1 MRPKFMDRIEEIAK
15 EKVNT
20 FYAQFKDENNSP
32 AVLLYPSPRPLL
44 GNYMSVNKGRI
55 LAASFK
61 MDNIVIIRKNESDVS
76 RFTYNGMMEKDDFH
90 DLNGRQDEFY
100 TFKGLIRGILAKI
113 YVDKNVIIPHFD
125 LLVHKRDGLIDD
137 LLAYMIV
144 DCLNRVFL
152 SDELKKDDILSIVD
166 YACSKYAIIG
176 CDTYL
181 LNAID
186 AKSLFIL
193 DYSKKRDDAII
204 PLIYDMHDFE
214 LFMLLANHHYLDS
227 SLIPHQKMLEV
238 AKYFDKNNLSELS
251 FNDFVFSLSEKKMDY
266 TLVLAAEHYF
276 DETKNLNELTK
287 ELAKGSIKPFIDAF
301 KSSAL
306 TSARYLGVVRPDSY
320 VSFILNYLNSLP
332 SSACSIIG
340 DDKAGYL
347 ISISHRGQ
355 NKDVLDYLERYVK
368 EQYLFLDID
377 KEGIVKL
384 LYDDKEP
391 ITTKEEE
398 HKISH
403 DELLRAYKIERKKQ
417 RKRFSFLEEI
427 D

>member
-1 MRPKFMDRIEEIAK
+1 MRRIFMNQIEEIAK
-15 EKVNT
+15 EKVKT

-76 RFTYNGMMEKDDFH
+76 RFTYNDRMEKDDFH

-152 SDELKKDDILSIVD
+152 SSELKKDDILSIVD

-193 DYSKKRDDAII
+193 DYSKKREDAII
-204 PLIYDMHDFE
+204 PLIYDMHDFD
-214 LFMLLANHHYLDS
+214 LFMLLPNHHYLDS

-238 AKYFDKNNLSELS
+238 AKYFDKNNLSELT

-276 DETKNLNELTK
+276 DESKNLNELTK
-287 ELAKGSIKPFIDAF
+287 ELAKGSIKPFINAF

-332 SSACSIIG
+332 NSACSIIG

-377 KEGIVKL
+377 KEGIVRL
-384 LYDDKEP
+384 FSDDKEP
-391 ITTKEEE
+391 IITKEEE

>member
-1 MRPKFMDRIEEIAK
+1 MRRIFMNRIEEIAK
-15 EKVNT
+15 EKVKT
-20 FYAQFKDENNSP
+20 FYAQFKDEHNVP
-32 AVLLYPSPRPLL
+32 HIFQYPSPRPLL

-76 RFTYNGMMEKDDFH
+76 RFTYNGRMEKDDFH

-113 YVDKNVIIPHFD
+113 YVDKNIIIPHFD
-125 LLVHKRDGLIDD
+125 LLIHKRDGLIDD

-152 SDELKKDDILSIVD
+152 SNELKKDDILSIVD

-193 DYSKKRDDAII
+193 DYSKKREEAII
-204 PLIYDMHDFE
+204 PLIYDMHDFD
-214 LFMLLANHHYLDS
+214 LFMLIPNHHYLDS

-276 DETKNLNELTK
+276 DESKNLNELIK
-287 ELAKGSIKPFIDAF
+287 ELAKGNTRQILEAF
-301 KSSAL
+301 RNNAL

-332 SSACSIIG
+332 NSACSIIG

-347 ISISHRGQ
+347 VSISFRGQ

-384 LYDDKEP
+384 FCDDKEP
-391 ITTKEEE
+391 IITKEKE

-403 DELLRAYKIERKKQ
+403 DELLRNYKIERKKQ

>member
-20 FYAQFKDENNSP
+20 FYAQFKDENKSP

-76 RFTYNGMMEKDDFH
+76 RFTYNDRMEKDDFH

-125 LLVHKRDGLIDD
+125 LLIHKRDGLIDD

-152 SDELKKDDILSIVD
+152 SSELKKDDILSIVD

-193 DYSKKRDDAII
+193 DYSKKREEAII

-214 LFMLLANHHYLDS
+214 LFMLLPNHHYLDS

-238 AKYFDKNNLSELS
+238 AKYFDKNSLSELT
-251 FNDFVFSLSEKKMDY
+251 FNDFVFSLSENKMDY

-368 EQYLFLDID
+368 EQYLLLDID

-384 LYDDKEP
+384 FCDDKEP
-391 ITTKEEE
+391 ITAKGKE

-403 DELLRAYKIERKKQ
+403 DELLRNYKIERKKQ